1 MRRLLSLLGGRALD
15 LLLPLRCVGCDR
27 EGRFLCERCHDG
39 LPRLSRPYC
48 SVCSAPG
55 GPDPC
60 EWCVSE
66 RPAIEG
72 VRAPYLMDGAVRDA
86 VHALKYRGYRAGAPA
101 LARLMAG
108 YLSSHAIA
116 ATDLVPVP
124 LHRRR
129 ERERGYNQSELLA
142 KELGRLIGLP
152 VDGGLLRRTRY
163 GPPQVSLDGHEQRRG
178 NVEGAFECRGP
189 VNGVEA
195 LLIDDVVTTG
205 STMSACASA
214 LKAAGATSVWGL
226 ALARQA

>member
-1 MRRLLSLLGGRALD
+1 MGSPSPQSSPVEGEEASPLRRLLSLLGGRALD

-60 EWCVSE
+60 EWCASE
-66 RPAIEG
+66 RPPIEG

-86 VHALKYRGYRAGAPA
+86 VHAIKYRGYRAGAPA

-116 ATDLVPVP
+116 ATALVPVP

-129 ERERGYNQSELLA
+129 ERGARIQPVGAAGQRAREAHRPA
-142 KELGRLIGLP
+142 GR
-152 VDGGLLRRTRY
+152 RRAAA
-163 GPPQVSLDGHEQRRG
+163 PHEVSVRPRSLWTDTSSG
-178 NVEGAFECRGP
+178 
-189 VNGVEA
+189 
-195 LLIDDVVTTG
+195 
-205 STMSACASA
+205 
-214 LKAAGATSVWGL
+214 GATSKAPSSAGG
-226 ALARQA
+226 R